1 MFVENFVIF
10 GLGGM
15 ISQLVPIIMIP
26 IVTRMLPD
34 MGYYGISDLSNTLVS
49 FGGAIGVM
57 GMYDAMYRMF
67 FEKETDEDYKK
78 QVCSTALVFTVG
90 TSFLVSLTMVL
101 GRRWIARI
109 FFGDSAYSGL
119 IFIIALSTFAGG
131 INSIIAAP
139 TRMENKRAIYILA
152 NSLSPLIAYTISTV
166 LILRNNYVTAL
177 PLGAAISGVLMGI
190 LFFILNHKWF
200 VPKKF
205 NKGLLGQLLRISI
218 PLFPNFLIYWIF
230 NSSDR
235 LMITN
240 LMSIKDAGIYS
251 VGAKLGHVSQ
261 LIYMAFAGGWQFFA
275 FSTMKEK
282 DQVQTNSLVFEYLGV
297 ISYTACCVMCI
308 LANP

>member
-1 MFVENFVIF
+1 MNRLKMFVENFVIF

-109 FFGDSAYSGL
+109 FFWRFG
-119 IFIIALSTFAGG
+119 IFWPYFYY
-131 INSIIAAP
+131 SIIYFCRRHQQHYSC
-139 TRMENKRAIYILA
+139 TY
-152 NSLSPLIAYTISTV
+152 
-166 LILRNNYVTAL
+166 
-177 PLGAAISGVLMGI
+177 
-190 LFFILNHKWF
+190 
-200 VPKKF
+200 
-205 NKGLLGQLLRISI
+205 
-218 PLFPNFLIYWIF
+218 
-230 NSSDR
+230 
-235 LMITN
+235 
-240 LMSIKDAGIYS
+240 KDG
-251 VGAKLGHVSQ
+251 K
-261 LIYMAFAGGWQFFA
+261 
-275 FSTMKEK
+275 
-282 DQVQTNSLVFEYLGV
+282 
-297 ISYTACCVMCI
+297 
-308 LANP
+308 